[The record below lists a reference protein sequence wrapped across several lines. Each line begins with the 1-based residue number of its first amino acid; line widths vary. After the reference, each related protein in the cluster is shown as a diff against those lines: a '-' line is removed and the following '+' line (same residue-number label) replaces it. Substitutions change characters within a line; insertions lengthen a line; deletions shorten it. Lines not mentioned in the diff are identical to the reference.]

1 MTGLATYLPFL
12 ILLVGLVI
20 VIGGIVGLR
29 LHAFLA
35 LIIAA
40 LVVSLLAPGDWGI
53 KVSRVADAFGS
64 TAAGVGVVI
73 ALAAIIG
80 AAMTGSGAAD
90 RIVSM
95 FLRLLGDKR
104 GATAL
109 MASGFVLAMP
119 VFFDTVFYL
128 LVPLVRSMYRRTRRT
143 YALYL
148 MAVATATT
156 AHALVPPT
164 PGPLVV
170 SQTLGVDLGVMIL
183 FGCLVGL
190 PASIAGLAFARFI
203 DRRMPDVKPPE
214 DAISDEAQGVEAA
227 LPGLALALAPVVLPV
242 ALIALNTVLG
252 ARADLAAFAAGAG
265 TTAGLARAVL
275 VLGNPNMALLLSAVI
290 ALATLAWR
298 RREDARQLAATVEH
312 ALLSGGMIVLI
323 TAAGGAFG
331 AMLRAAG
338 LADAVQHA
346 FGAQAAGGMGLL
358 LLAFFVSALI
368 KFAQGSS
375 TAAMIVTAA
384 MFAAMLAPAGAA
396 PGAYSLGFH
405 PVYLA
410 LAIGSGSLVG
420 SWMNDSGFWI
430 FAKMGGLTE
439 AQTLRTWTPLLA
451 LLGCVAM
458 VFTTLLALI
467 APHAFGLP

>member
-1 MTGLATYLPFL
+1 MTDFASYYPFL

-29 LHAFLA
+29 MHAFLA
-35 LIIAA
+35 LIVAA
-40 LVVSLLAPGDWGI
+40 LVVSLLAPGDWAT

-80 AAMTGSGAAD
+80 SAMTGSGAAD
-90 RIVSM
+90 RIVLM

-104 GATAL
+104 GAGAL
-109 MASGFVLAMP
+109 MSSSFVLAMP

-128 LVPLVRSMYRRTRRT
+128 LVPLVRSMYRRTRRN
-143 YALYL
+143 YVLYL

-170 SQTLGVDLGVMIL
+170 SQTLGVNLGTMIL

-190 PASIAGLAFARFI
+190 PAAFAGLAFARI
-203 DRRMPDVKPPE
+203 VDRRMPDVTPPE
-214 DAISDEAQGVEAA
+214 DAIAEEAQGVEPK
-227 LPGLALALAPVVLPV
+227 LPGIGLSLAPVLVPV

-252 ARADLAAFAAGAG
+252 TRIDLVALAAGSGSGAV
-265 TTAGLARAVL
+265 LSRSVL
-275 VLGNPNMALLLSAVI
+275 VLGNPNMALLVSAAI

-298 RREDARQLAATVEH
+298 RRENAGQLASMVEH
-312 ALLSGGMIVLI
+312 ALMSGGMIVLI

-331 AMLRAAG
+331 GMLRAAG

-346 FGAQAAGGMGLL
+346 FGAQAAGGLGLL

-375 TAAMIVTAA
+375 TAAMIVTSA
-384 MFAAMLAPAGAA
+384 MFAAMLVPSGAA
-396 PGAYSLGFH
+396 AGSYSLGFH

-430 FAKMGGLTE
+430 FAKMGGMTE

-451 LLGCVAM
+451 LLGIVAM
-458 VFTTLLALI
+458 VFTTLLALV
-467 APHAFGLP
+467 APGAFGFA